1 MRDNSYQRIGD
12 TMGLRNVPITKYWGK
27 PASARITF
35 LILLILIALLMSAC
49 GALSREQSS
58 GPNGMTSDALSPTS
72 AAAVDKADETGF
84 DFAYS
89 DRDKDASFDESQAV
103 TVTLKGN
110 TATATDTSGAQAAD
124 VAVEESTVTLT
135 AEGSYVVRGYLD
147 GLSLVVDASDEAKLQ
162 VVFDG
167 VRIENSTG
175 PAFLIENAD
184 KVFLTLAD
192 GSESS
197 LSDGQGRS
205 DLAEAISGTETGD
218 TAGESAAATDAQA
231 EASAH
236 AEHDATLFSHEDLT
250 INGSGSLAVSSAS
263 AHAIVS
269 KDDLV
274 VTGGTF
280 ALAAAA
286 DALQGKDCVKIA
298 DGNFNIN
305 AGDDAIVST
314 NTDEPQSAG
323 FVSLDGGML
332 TISAVD
338 DALHAETILRVAGGA
353 VNVTAC
359 EEGFEAVQVWVQ
371 GGEHIINA
379 TDDGINA
386 AGEARDDFL
395 IDISG
400 GTLDVT
406 AGGDGIDSNDSLT
419 QSGGTVTVNGP
430 TSFDDGALDAPS
442 ATITGGT
449 MLALGSAG
457 MPQGY
462 GNGST
467 QAALLCQLPQT
478 QPAGA
483 VLSLHDAQ
491 GAALFSYTAVKDFGS
506 VAYSSPELIQGSSY
520 TFKIDGKDVLSF
532 TLSELVVSI
541 DADGTVSAYAGGEF
555 GGFGGPGGGPGGFGG
570 FGGNTG
576 SRPVGPGNPG
586 AGGNRPGN
594 PGNNPG

>member
-1 MRDNSYQRIGD
+1 
-12 TMGLRNVPITKYWGK
+12 
-27 PASARITF
+27 
-35 LILLILIALLMSAC
+35 MSAC
-49 GALSREQSS
+49 GAASREQP
-58 GPNGMTSDALSPTS
+58 GGLNGMSPDTIPS
-72 AAAVDKADETGF
+72 TPAAAVDKADETGF

-89 DRDKDASFDESQAV
+89 DRDKDASFDESQAI
-103 TVTLKGN
+103 TVTLQGN
-110 TATATDTSGAQAAD
+110 TATATGVGGAQATGAASTQAAGVVVD
-124 VAVEESTVTLT
+124 ESAVTLT
-135 AEGSYVVRGYLD
+135 AEGTYVVRGELS
-147 GLSLVVDASDEAKLQ
+147 GLSLVVDAPDEAKLQ
-162 VVFDG
+162 VVLDG
-167 VRIENSTG
+167 ARIQNSTG
-175 PAFLIENAD
+175 PALLIENAD

-192 GSESS
+192 GSENS
-197 LSDGQGRS
+197 LSDGPGRS
-205 DLAEAISGTETGD
+205 DLAEAISGTEVGD
-218 TAGESAAATDAQA
+218 TTGENVAAADAQA
-231 EASAH
+231 EASAHEQTEASAH
-236 AEHDATLFSHEDLT
+236 AEHDATLFSHDDLT

-280 ALAAAA
+280 ALVAAA

-298 DGNFNIN
+298 DGSFNIS

-323 FVSLDGGML
+323 FVSLDGGTL

-338 DALHAETILRVAGGA
+338 DALHAETILRLAGGA
-353 VNVTAC
+353 TNITAC

-379 TDDGINA
+379 ADDGINA

-406 AGGDGIDSNDSLT
+406 AGGDGIDSNGSLT

-457 MPQGY
+457 MAQGY

-467 QAALLCQLPQT
+467 QPALLCQLPQT

-506 VAYSSPELIQGSSY
+506 IAYSSPELIQGSSY
-520 TFKIDGKDVLSF
+520 TFKIEGEDVLGF
-532 TLSELVVSI
+532 TLSELVASI
-541 DADGTVSAYAGGEF
+541 GADGTVSAYAGGGF
-555 GGFGGPGGGPGGFGG
+555 GGFGSPGGFGG
-570 FGGNTG
+570 TGGPAGPDGAAGPGGSGFGGRG
-576 SRPVGPGNPG
+576 GAAG
-586 AGGNRPGN
+586 AGGPAGPGGSGGALGAQRRN
-594 PGNNPG
+594 